1 MQQLYI
7 EHTNIHIITK
17 HRNINKYKNMNI
29 YIYIFMYDIYIV
41 MFVGFVSVFTFFVG
55 SKIATSFGNTGKIP
69 RPQYPELIMT
79 TPFN

>member
-17 HRNINKYKNMNI
+17 HININKYKHINI
-29 YIYIFMYDIYIV
+29 
-41 MFVGFVSVFTFFVG
+41 GNA
-55 SKIATSFGNTGKIP
+55 ATSLGNAGKIP

-79 TPFN
+79 TPFH